1 MKIEHCE
8 YSHDCGD
15 GYWFCGHRSFCPYDK
30 CELPKQEPRKQTV
43 EDLKEKINRQKQPI
57 KKTVCKHKTKYDW
70 DTAIPIMQEMRDAGN
85 SWPAISKATG
95 IPKQSLMNRWKWEGM
110 TIRTGAGD

>member
-1 MKIEHCE
+1 MSGCEHLNYE
-8 YSHDCGD
+8 IGD
-15 GYWFCGHRSFCPYDK
+15 IKGVCRYYPDNCPFGK
-30 CELPKQEPRKQTV
+30 CKMVEPEPVKPVLPK
-43 EDLKEKINRQKQPI
+43 KEKPVVEYKPYAEETRGR
-57 KKTVCKHKTKYDW
+57 KTKYDW
-70 DTAIPIMQEMRDAGN
+70 DTAIPIMQKMRDVGD